1 MRIVFMGTPD
11 FAEASLKK
19 LIDEKFDVVGVFTQ
33 PDKPKGRGMELSFS
47 PVKELALAGGLPVYQ
62 PVKMRDGT
70 AYEEIKALS
79 PDILVVVAYG
89 RILPDEILALP
100 KYGAVNVHGSLL
112 PKYRGAAPIQWAVLN
127 GDKVTGV
134 STMYLASEMD
144 TGDVIYT
151 AETEIGEFETSGELF
166 DRLMV
171 MGAQLLAKTL
181 RDIEKGIAP
190 RTPQDHSKASY
201 VSQLDKSLSPI
212 DWNKSPRSVV
222 KWIYGLQPWPVATM
236 EMEGKTYRVFA
247 AEYTDNK
254 THKAP
259 GQIVAAGGKG
269 IEVACG
275 DGETVLITQ
284 LQAPGKKRM
293 AAADFLRGHPIKPA
307 P

>member
-11 FAEASLKK
+11 FAAASLKK
-19 LIDEKFDVVGVFTQ
+19 LIDDGFDVVGVFTQ
-33 PDKPKGRGMELSFS
+33 PDKPRGRGMEMSFS
-47 PVKELALAGGLPVYQ
+47 PVKELALANGLPVYQ
-62 PVKMRDGT
+62 PEKMRDGT
-70 AYEEIKALS
+70 AFQQIKELA

-89 RILPDEILALP
+89 RILPDDILALP
-100 KYGAVNVHGSLL
+100 RYGAVNVHGSLL

-166 DRLMV
+166 DRLML
-171 MGAQLLAKTL
+171 MGAELLAKTL
-181 RDIEKGIAP
+181 RDIENGTAP

-201 VSQLDKSLSPI
+201 VSQLDKTICPI
-212 DWNKSPRSVV
+212 NWNKSPRAVV

-236 EMEGKTYRVFA
+236 ELEGAVYRVFA
-247 AEYTDNK
+247 AEYTQTRTAK
-254 THKAP
+254 QP
-259 GQIVAAGGKG
+259 GQIVGTGKAGIEIACAGG
-269 IEVACG
+269 
-275 DGETVLITQ
+275 ETLMITE

-293 AAADFLRGHPIKPA
+293 KAADFLRGHQIRIT
-307 P
+307 